1 MKKTTRMVAPALL
14 AVALMSAP
22 AARAAEFHGF
32 GPEGRGG
39 EMFPAAALMVKS
51 ARSVSPPRNG
61 EKHVFAFANLRRG
74 GGFAGVRGGIVKNA
88 EAADN
93 KLDGAAALSNA
104 DAFLRRNV
112 GHAIE
117 FQTDHNFGA
126 QVMDRMDAAIDVP
139 APRSAFFG
147 VNDPRAG
154 FAVASVLAAAA
165 RAQIYKGETAGVGDP
180 VHTMF
185 VAFSN
190 QAGKAGVEIQVNA
203 GQTLTKSMLK
213 GARGEID
220 FFSSVPSLVNLMAGQ
235 RRMYEKVENAGEL
248 SKNIRAILGFKAGAY
263 HPVTLAGSGIET
275 WSDIKGR
282 TVFTGPPAG
291 SASATS
297 EALIKIIT
305 GYAPGE
311 DYTAVRLS
319 WGEGYA
325 ALADGKIDMMVRPAE
340 VGSAN
345 IERFGLSGEFRVL
358 SIPED
363 KVNDAEMRA
372 LFVRPGRGMLQFDG
386 GIYKGQLTSGEITA
400 LGFTQFVGT
409 HAGVADDVVY
419 NATKSFWEN
428 LDEVH
433 AAAFFLREVTRDTA
447 FTSVNVP
454 LHPGALRYY
463 EEAGFT
469 IPDALRP

>member
-1 MKKTTRMVAPALL
+1 MLQFRKIIATAIVSA
-14 AVALMSAP
+14 AVALPS
-22 AARAAEFHGF
+22 
-32 GPEGRGG
+32 
-39 EMFPAAALMVKS
+39 
-51 ARSVSPPRNG
+51 
-61 EKHVFAFANLRRG
+61 
-74 GGFAGVRGGIVKNA
+74 
-88 EAADN
+88 
-93 KLDGAAALSNA
+93 
-104 DAFLRRNV
+104 
-112 GHAIE
+112 
-117 FQTDHNFGA
+117 
-126 QVMDRMDAAIDVP
+126 
-139 APRSAFFG
+139 
-147 VNDPRAG
+147 AG
-154 FAVASVLAAAA
+154 F
-165 RAQIYKGETAGVGDP
+165 AQIYKGETAGVGDP

-185 VAFSN
+185 VAFAN
-190 QAGKAGVEIQVNA
+190 QSGKADVQIQVNA

-213 GARGEID
+213 GAKGEID
-220 FFSSVPSLVNLMAGQ
+220 FFSTVPSLVNLMAKQ
-235 RRMYEKVENAGEL
+235 ARMYKDIAEAPEL
-248 SKNIRAILGFKAGAY
+248 SKNLRAILGFNAGAY
-263 HPVTLAGSGIET
+263 HPVTLAGSGIT
-275 WSDIKGR
+275 DWSDIKGK

-305 GYAPGE
+305 GYEPE
-311 DYTAVRLS
+311 TDYTAVRLS

-345 IERFGLSGEFRVL
+345 VEQFGLSGEFRIL
-358 SIPED
+358 SIPQEVVGSD
-363 KVNDAEMRA
+363 DMQA
-372 LFVRPGRGMLQFDG
+372 LFGRPGRGMMQFDG
-386 GIYKGQLTSGEITA
+386 GVYKGQLTEGQITA

-419 NATKSFWEN
+419 AATKAFWDN

-433 AAAFFLREVTRDTA
+433 ATAFFLKEVTKDTA